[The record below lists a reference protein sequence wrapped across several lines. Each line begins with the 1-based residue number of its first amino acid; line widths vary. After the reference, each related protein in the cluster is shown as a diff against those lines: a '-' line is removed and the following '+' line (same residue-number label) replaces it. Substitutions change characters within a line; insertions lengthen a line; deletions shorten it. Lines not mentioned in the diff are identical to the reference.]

1 MQDDTFKSL
10 LVRIRDV
17 DDEESWATFVE
28 IYEPFI
34 EGHLRRRGIS
44 GELALDVRQEVLM
57 VVSQRIADFEHNG
70 RTGAFRNWLRT
81 TTVNCLRTYARQQK
95 RESPGGSVFFDVV
108 QQLADDQSEMSRV
121 WNHEYDRHVVQ
132 GLLVRLEPHF
142 QENTLL
148 AFRKTT
154 LDQMAAADVA
164 TELGMTR
171 NAVIVARCK
180 VLRKLH
186 ELAGEFLD

>member
-34 EGHLRRRGIS
+34 EGYLRRRGIS

-121 WNHEYDRHVVQ
+121 WNHEYDRHVLQ
-132 GLLVRLEPHF
+132 GLLVRLEPDF
-142 QENTLL
+142 QENTLS

-154 LDQMAAADVA
+154 LERMTAVDVA

-180 VLRKLH
+180 VLRKLR

>member
-17 DDEESWATFVE
+17 DDEESWETFVE

-34 EGHLRRRGIS
+34 EGYLRRRGIS

-57 VVSQRIADFEHNG
+57 VISQRIADFEHNG
-70 RTGAFRNWLRT
+70 RSGAFRNWLRT
-81 TTVNCLRTYARQQK
+81 TTVNCLRTHARRQ
-95 RESPGGSVFFDVV
+95 RHESPGGSVFLDIV
-108 QQLADDQSEMSRV
+108 QQLADDESELSRV

-142 QENTLL
+142 RENTLL
-148 AFRKTT
+148 AFRKTALEEMT
-154 LDQMAAADVA
+154 AADVA

-171 NAVIVARCK
+171 NAVIVVRCV
-180 VLRKLH
+180 VLGKLR

>member
-17 DDEESWATFVE
+17 DDEESWVTFVE

-34 EGHLRRRGIS
+34 EGYLRRRGIS
-44 GELALDVRQEVLM
+44 GELTLDV
-57 VVSQRIADFEHNG
+57 
-70 RTGAFRNWLRT
+70 
-81 TTVNCLRTYARQQK
+81 
-95 RESPGGSVFFDVV
+95 
-108 QQLADDQSEMSRV
+108 
-121 WNHEYDRHVVQ
+121 RHVVQ

-142 QENTLL
+142 RENTLL

-154 LDQMAAADVA
+154 LEQMTAADVA
-164 TELGMTR
+164 AELGMTR
-171 NAVIVARCK
+171 NAVIVARSK
-180 VLRKLH
+180 VLRKLR

>member
-1 MQDDTFKSL
+1 MQDNTFKSL

-28 IYEPFI
+28 LYEPFI
-34 EGHLRRRGIS
+34 EGYLRRRGIS

-57 VVSQRIADFEHNG
+57 VISQRFADFEHNG

-81 TTVNCLRTYARQQK
+81 TTLNCLRTHARQQK
-95 RESPGGSVFFDVV
+95 RESPGGSVFFDIV
-108 QQLADDQSEMSRV
+108 QQLADDASEMSRV

-132 GLLVRLEPHF
+132 GLLVRLEPDLR
-142 QENTLL
+142 ENTLL
-148 AFRKTT
+148 AFRKTALEEMT
-154 LDQMAAADVA
+154 AMDVA

-171 NAVIVARCK
+171 NAVIVARCA
-180 VLRKLH
+180 VLGKLR
-186 ELAGEFLD
+186 ELAGEFLG

>member
-1 MQDDTFKSL
+1 MPDDTLKSL

-17 DDEESWATFVE
+17 DDEESWGTFAE

-34 EGHLRRRGIS
+34 EGYLRRRGIS

-57 VVSQRIADFEHNG
+57 VVSRRIADFEHNG
-70 RTGAFRNWLRT
+70 MKGAFRYWLRS
-81 TTVNCLRTYARQQK
+81 TTVNCLRTHERRQRQ
-95 RESPGGSVFFDVV
+95 ESPGGSVFLDIVG
-108 QQLADDQSEMSRV
+108 QLADDESELSRV

-132 GLLVRLEPHF
+132 SLLVRLEPLF
-142 QENTLL
+142 QESTLL

-154 LDQMAAADVA
+154 LDQMTSADVA
-164 TELGMTR
+164 SELGMTR
-171 NAVIVARCK
+171 NAVIVARSK
-180 VLRKLH
+180 VFRKLR

>member
-10 LVRIRDV
+10 LVRIRDL

-34 EGHLRRRGIS
+34 EGYLRRRGIS

-57 VVSQRIADFEHNG
+57 VVSRKIAGFEHNG
-70 RTGAFRNWLRT
+70 RSGAFRLWLRT
-81 TTVNCLRTYARQQK
+81 TTVNCLRTYARRQK
-95 RESPGGSVFFDVV
+95 QESPGGSVFFDVV
-108 QQLADDQSEMSRV
+108 QQLADDQSELSRV

-142 QENTLL
+142 RENTLL
-148 AFRKTT
+148 AFRKTALEEMT
-154 LDQMAAADVA
+154 AADVA

-171 NAVIVARCK
+171 NAVIVARCV
-180 VLRKLH
+180 VLGKLR

>member
-57 VVSQRIADFEHNG
+57 VVFQRIADFEHNG

-81 TTVNCLRTYARQQK
+81 TTVNCLRTYARRQK
-95 RESPGGSVFFDVV
+95 RESPGGSVFF
-108 QQLADDQSEMSRV
+108 
-121 WNHEYDRHVVQ
+121 
-132 GLLVRLEPHF
+132 
-142 QENTLL
+142 
-148 AFRKTT
+148 
-154 LDQMAAADVA
+154 
-164 TELGMTR
+164 
-171 NAVIVARCK
+171 
-180 VLRKLH
+180 
-186 ELAGEFLD
+186 

>member
-34 EGHLRRRGIS
+34 EGYLRRRGIS

-81 TTVNCLRTYARQQK
+81 TTVNCLRTYARRQR
-95 RESPGGSVFFDVV
+95 RESPGGSVFLDVV
-108 QQLADDQSEMSRV
+108 QQLADDESELSRL

-132 GLLVRLEPHF
+132 GLLVRLDPHF
-142 QENTLL
+142 RAKTLL
-148 AFRKTT
+148 AFRKTA
-154 LDQMAAADVA
+154 LEEMSAADVA

-171 NAVIVARCK
+171 NAVIVARCA
-180 VLRKLH
+180 VLGKLR

>member
-34 EGHLRRRGIS
+34 EGYLRRRGIS

-57 VVSQRIADFEHNG
+57 VVSQRITDFEHNG
-70 RTGAFRNWLRT
+70 RRGAFRNWLRT
-81 TTVNCLRTYARQQK
+81 TTVNCLRAHTRRQRQ
-95 RESPGGSVFFDVV
+95 ESPGGSVFLDVV
-108 QQLADDQSEMSRV
+108 QQLADDESELSRV
-121 WNHEYDRHVVQ
+121 WNVEYDRHVVE
-132 GLLVRLEPHF
+132 GLLDRLAPHF

-171 NAVIVARCK
+171 NCVIVARSR
-180 VLRKLH
+180 VLGKLR

>member
-17 DDEESWATFVE
+17 DDEESWGTFVE

-34 EGHLRRRGIS
+34 EGYLRRRGIS
-44 GELALDVRQEVLM
+44 GELALDVRQEVMM

-108 QQLADDQSEMSRV
+108 QQLADDESEMSRV
-121 WNHEYDRHVVQ
+121 WNHEHDRHVVQ
-132 GLLVRLEPHF
+132 GLFVRLEPQF

-148 AFRKTT
+148 AFRKTAFEEMT
-154 LDQMAAADVA
+154 VADVA
-164 TELGMTR
+164 TQLGMTP
-171 NAVIVARCK
+171 NAVIVARCV
-180 VLRKLH
+180 VLGKLR

>member
-10 LVRIRDV
+10 LVRIRDL

-34 EGHLRRRGIS
+34 EGYLRRRGIS

-81 TTVNCLRTYARQQK
+81 TTVNCLRTFARRQK
-95 RESPGGSVFFDVV
+95 RESPGGSVFLDVV
-108 QQLADDQSEMSRV
+108 RQLADDESEMSRV
-121 WNHEYDRHVVQ
+121 WNQEHDRHVLQ
-132 GLLVRLEPHF
+132 GLLVRLEPDF
-142 QENTLL
+142 RENTLL

-154 LDQMAAADVA
+154 LEQMTAADVS

-171 NAVIVARCK
+171 NAVIVARSK
-180 VLRKLH
+180 VLRKLR

>member
-1 MQDDTFKSL
+1 MPDDTLKSL

-17 DDEESWATFVE
+17 DDEESWGTFVE
-28 IYEPFI
+28 IYQPFI
-34 EGHLRRRGIS
+34 EGYLRRRGIS
-44 GELALDVRQEVLM
+44 GELALDVRQEVLL
-57 VVSQRIADFEHNG
+57 VVSRRIADFEHNG
-70 RTGAFRNWLRT
+70 RSGAFRNWLRT
-81 TTVNCLRTYARQQK
+81 TTVNCLRAHARRQRQ
-95 RESPGGSVFFDVV
+95 ESPGGSVFLDVV
-108 QQLADDQSEMSRV
+108 QQLADDQSDMSRV

-148 AFRKTT
+148 AFRKTA
-154 LDQMAAADVA
+154 LDELTPAEVA

-171 NAVIVARCK
+171 NAVVVARCT
-180 VLRKLH
+180 VLGKLR